1 MRTIKTFPR
10 IIGRLHAG
18 LLILV
23 LLMVCSSVVFSATY
37 KGKNIDHKHFSVT
50 LQVKGT
56 TTKYRINV
64 VFIEKKA
71 NLVFAND
78 QMLLPAQQINQY
90 LTLYLQE
97 EEIKDPKA
105 LVLLEL
111 IVPTEETARN
121 KDPKNWKVSKVW
133 IMELNLK

>member
-1 MRTIKTFPR
+1 MKTIKTFPR
-10 IIGRLHAG
+10 IIGRLYAG

-23 LLMVCSSVVFSATY
+23 LLMVCSSAAFSATY
-37 KGKNIDHKHFSVT
+37 KGKNIDHKHFSAT
-50 LQVKGT
+50 LQMNGT
-56 TTKYRINV
+56 TTKYRVNV

-105 LVLLEL
+105 VVLMEL
-111 IVPTEETARN
+111 IVPTEETTRN

-133 IMELNLK
+133 IMELNL

>member
-1 MRTIKTFPR
+1 MKAIKTFPR
-10 IIGRLHAG
+10 IIGSLYAG

-23 LLMVCSSVVFSATY
+23 LLMVCSSAAFSATY
-37 KGKNIDHKHFSVT
+37 RGKNIDHNHFSAT
-50 LQVKGT
+50 LQMKGT
-56 TTKYRINV
+56 TTTYRVNV

-71 NLVFAND
+71 NLVFSHD
-78 QMLLPAQQINQY
+78 QTLLPAQQINQY

-105 LVLLEL
+105 VVLLEL

-133 IMELNLK
+133 VMELNL

>member
-1 MRTIKTFPR
+1 MKTTKTFPR
-10 IIGRLHAG
+10 IIGRLYAG

-23 LLMVCSSVVFSATY
+23 LLMVCSSAAFSATY
-37 KGKNIDHKHFSVT
+37 EGKNIDHKHFSAT
-50 LQVKGT
+50 LQMKGT
-56 TTKYRINV
+56 TTKYRVNV

-105 LVLLEL
+105 VVLMEL